1 MNVTTRFTEELVSLA
16 QSYSDDADE
25 AAATFWGGSFAQYA
39 MIALHG
45 LRILLDESYEMTIDR
60 LEVMPPIL
68 DIVGLEPDDLPHPST
83 LNKWFDKIRIDV
95 WRVLLRQSAQLH
107 DPSDH
112 VAVNATYNDRSRA
125 SKHYYQRTNCRFQT
139 LEATKLVDT
148 EPQAILDVHCTTTK
162 EGSDARS
169 VRNSPVGSR
178 ASCVFSPPT
187 KAMTVSSYVRNFE
200 RWGYDR

>member
-1 MNVTTRFTEELVSLA
+1 
-16 QSYSDDADE
+16 
-25 AAATFWGGSFAQYA
+25 
-39 MIALHG
+39 
-45 LRILLDESYEMTIDR
+45 
-60 LEVMPPIL
+60 
-68 DIVGLEPDDLPHPST
+68 
-83 LNKWFDKIRIDV
+83 
-95 WRVLLRQSAQLH
+95 VLLRQSAQLH